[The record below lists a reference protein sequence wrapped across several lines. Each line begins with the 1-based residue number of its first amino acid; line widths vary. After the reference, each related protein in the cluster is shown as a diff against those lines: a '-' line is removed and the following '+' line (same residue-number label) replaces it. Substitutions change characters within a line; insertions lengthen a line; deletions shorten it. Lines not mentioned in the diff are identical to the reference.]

1 VKRIARFLP
10 LAVLAPVAMLAALR
24 SLPACATVQVT
35 GPVPEDGGLTGP
47 CASQPQVYC
56 DAATPPGGPTC
67 SPDPD
72 AGYYQGL
79 VPAQTYAQGCIVNFP
94 DPRPLQDTGECALT
108 AQCTCSDPAR
118 AKGAQWTC
126 VR

>member
-1 VKRIARFLP
+1 MKRVSPLLP
-10 LAVLAPVAMLAALR
+10 LVVVAALALFGAVR
-24 SLPACATVQVT
+24 LLTACATVQVT

-56 DAATPPGGPTC
+56 DAAAPSGPTC

-79 VPAQTYAQGCIVNFP
+79 VPAQAYAKGCIVNFP
-94 DPRPLQDTGECALT
+94 DPKPLQDTGECELT
-108 AQCTCSDPAR
+108 AQCTCTDPTR
-118 AKGAQWTC
+118 ASGTQWTC